1 MPLFQ
6 NATFYISAHN
16 LQDLPPPTG
25 IEVAFAG
32 RSNAGKSSALNTL
45 ANHNR
50 LAFVSKQPGR
60 TQLINFF
67 ALGNDRY
74 LVDLPG
80 YGYAKVPESMRQHW
94 QLTLSNYLSHR
105 SALNGLVL
113 VMDCRHPLT
122 PLDRQMLDW
131 FSPTGRPV
139 HVLLT
144 KSDKLSRS
152 EANKTL
158 AAVRKELEQNW
169 GNCTVQLFS
178 SLKKQGV
185 EEAEKI
191 IGKWL
196 FNSDADENVQGD
208 EL

>member
-6 NATFYISAHN
+6 NASFFISAHN
-16 LQDLPPPTG
+16 LRDLPPPTG
-25 IEVAFAG
+25 VEVAFAG

-50 LAFVSKQPGR
+50 LAYVSKQPGR

-67 ALGNDRY
+67 TLGNDRF

-80 YGYAKVPESMRQHW
+80 YGYAKVPQAMREHW
-94 QLTLSNYLSHR
+94 QLTLSAYLSHR
-105 SALNGLVL
+105 TSLFGLVL

-131 FSPTGRPV
+131 FCPSGKPV

-144 KSDKLSRS
+144 KSDKLSRNAAS
-152 EANKTL
+152 QTL
-158 AAVRKELEQNW
+158 QNVRKELDATW

-185 EEAEKI
+185 EEAEKV
-191 IGKWL
+191 IGQWL
-196 FNSDADENVQGD
+196 LAQKDQIPDTMA
-208 EL
+208 